1 MFGDWKRAHSSMGQY
16 ARALLSS
23 WDGAKDHLGWSWFTS
38 HWDTSKSVRE
48 QQSQEPVRFA
58 SFGPGNQ
65 LLSTSRTF
73 SSSLSYQYPVS
84 VLFKV
89 CHQKKKKGRNWTYI
103 SQVLM
108 WRTQMV
114 ADGVILCALFLQL
127 PVAVLSLVPF
137 LWFPFKLFI

>member
-1 MFGDWKRAHSSMGQY
+1 MGQY

-23 WDGAKDHLGWSWFTS
+23 WDGAKDHLGRSWFTS

-48 QQSQEPVRFA
+48 QQSQEPVGLA

-73 SSSLSYQYPVS
+73 GRGSLGYQYPVS

-89 CHQKKKKGRNWTYI
+89 CHQKKKEEETECTFVK
-103 SQVLM
+103 
-108 WRTQMV
+108 
-114 ADGVILCALFLQL
+114 F
-127 PVAVLSLVPF
+127 
-137 LWFPFKLFI
+137 